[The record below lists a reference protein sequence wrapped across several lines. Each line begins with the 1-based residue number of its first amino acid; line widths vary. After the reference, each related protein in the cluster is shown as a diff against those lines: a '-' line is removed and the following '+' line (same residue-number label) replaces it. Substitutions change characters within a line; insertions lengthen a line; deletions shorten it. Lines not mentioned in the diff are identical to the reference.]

1 MCHWELRCRLDKSF
15 CLSVILCLHFQ
26 LPLPPPPP
34 EELRDSRRNLTSS
47 NNSVDTFAPLLKMH
61 PSMTSSMTSFAGD
74 ASRVKAFSQLRH
86 QPSAPDLFL
95 NKVNRSSVQNFQK
108 LSGSTRSYST
118 GKMNHL
124 DNHVDWT
131 RVSGLSTSTTTASST
146 ASTSGRDKRVIKRSN
161 SFRDSQNYPVNTD
174 LAPGNFTKIVYS
186 CRINF
191 FLQLYYRNNSL

>member
-1 MCHWELRCRLDKSF
+1 M
-15 CLSVILCLHFQ
+15 
-26 LPLPPPPP
+26 
-34 EELRDSRRNLTSS
+34 
-47 NNSVDTFAPLLKMH
+47 NS
-61 PSMTSSMTSFAGD
+61 SMTSSMTSFVGD
-74 ASRVKAFSQLRH
+74 ASRVKTFSQLRH

-131 RVSGLSTSTTTASST
+131 RVSGLSTSTSST

-161 SFRDSQNYPVNTD
+161 SFRDSQNTD
-174 LAPGNFTKIVYS
+174 LAPGNSTKHKQ
-186 CRINF
+186 CLF
-191 FLQLYYRNNSL
+191 